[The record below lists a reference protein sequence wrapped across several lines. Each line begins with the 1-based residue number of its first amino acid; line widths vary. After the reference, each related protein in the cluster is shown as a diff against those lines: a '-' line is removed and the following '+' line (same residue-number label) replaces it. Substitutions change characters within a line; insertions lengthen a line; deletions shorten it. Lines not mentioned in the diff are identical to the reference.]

1 MCPRPGRPTLCPW
14 SDHYV
19 LPGEVGS
26 TKAMIA
32 KGAVEFDDLLAAF
45 DWVNASY
52 EGDNSAFVCRETG
65 NIHWDSNS
73 ADIEDDLPDDVDD
86 GRLYVAVPHGAEL
99 GLGRRLALA
108 FTEQVLPESVSEVS
122 GFFRRPGAY
131 PRFRELLD
139 RVQRLDEWR
148 EFERAAIARALRE
161 WAEEHG
167 VRVRF

>member
-1 MCPRPGRPTLCPW
+1 
-14 SDHYV
+14 
-19 LPGEVGS
+19 
-26 TKAMIA
+26 MIA

-139 RVQRLDEWR
+139 REQRLDEWR